1 MSIHRSV
8 HRFSTLI
15 VVLAFLMS
23 FLALT
28 TPVYAATLFVDG
40 VLGTNAAGCGTAPGA
55 SACQTITYT
64 LTNVAANGD
73 TINVASGTYSE
84 TFNIN
89 KSITLKGAQA
99 GADAR
104 TRTAVPETILNVA
117 NLTSP
122 IGLFVDNIVIDGFT
136 VQSQFDNGQAG
147 LYSVPQHSGY
157 QVLNNIIKNNVMG
170 FYFNASGAIQSV
182 AKFNLFKNNNRP
194 GAAGGNGIYE
204 DQGLKNALID
214 NNTFIEDTTPPNNAN
229 NNCGILITATVAG
242 VVANVTVSN
251 NDLSNANAVGVLFAL
266 ADTVS
271 VTGNTF
277 ENGEFNDIQ
286 ILGAVNKATISG
298 NTFHSPIRRNVIV
311 VDSTIAG
318 SPGPNTNTVITNNTF
333 NYNAG
338 TIDTSN
344 PGGFNTPA
352 IIDMR
357 SPQGT
362 NTISGNT
369 ITLFGTSAGAAFSY
383 FGVRLVTDTANN
395 LPTAFTTIS
404 GNTFNG
410 NGVAQSNGVAVN
422 VTLAT
427 AGSLTIT
434 SNTFTNFS
442 NGINIIAASVINSM
456 ATGNIIRFNTNGIL
470 VAESAANALTANQ
483 NCIANNTAFGESNTG
498 TVSQNARQNWWGSP
512 SGPSGAAPGTGDVVS
527 ANVDFSNFLA
537 VAILGCPQVLPTST
551 PTGTP
556 TTTLTSTLTPTITL
570 TSATSSPT
578 TTNAGTPTTTL
589 TSTLTPTITL
599 MSATSSPTTTNATA
613 PTPALVADPGLTKT
627 GNTQIGVPGDP
638 ITFTLTVTN
647 NGTASAL
654 NVSVLDP
661 LPNPLIFVSASASQ
675 GTFNASGNTVTFAV
689 GTVNPGQLVTLT
701 IVARISPQ
709 ATPPN
714 NLINV
719 ATLHDQHGNQRMASA
734 SLHITAGNLP
744 STGEHP

>member
-1 MSIHRSV
+1 M
-8 HRFSTLI
+8 
-15 VVLAFLMS
+15 
-23 FLALT
+23 
-28 TPVYAATLFVDG
+28 
-40 VLGTNAAGCGTAPGA
+40 
-55 SACQTITYT
+55 
-64 LTNVAANGD
+64 
-73 TINVASGTYSE
+73 
-84 TFNIN
+84 
-89 KSITLKGAQA
+89 
-99 GADAR
+99 
-104 TRTAVPETILNVA
+104 
-117 NLTSP
+117 
-122 IGLFVDNIVIDGFT
+122 
-136 VQSQFDNGQAG
+136 
-147 LYSVPQHSGY
+147 
-157 QVLNNIIKNNVMG
+157 
-170 FYFNASGAIQSV
+170 
-182 AKFNLFKNNNRP
+182 
-194 GAAGGNGIYE
+194 
-204 DQGLKNALID
+204 
-214 NNTFIEDTTPPNNAN
+214 
-229 NNCGILITATVAG
+229 
-242 VVANVTVSN
+242 
-251 NDLSNANAVGVLFAL
+251 
-266 ADTVS
+266 
-271 VTGNTF
+271 
-277 ENGEFNDIQ
+277 
-286 ILGAVNKATISG
+286 
-298 NTFHSPIRRNVIV
+298 
-311 VDSTIAG
+311 
-318 SPGPNTNTVITNNTF
+318 
-333 NYNAG
+333 
-338 TIDTSN
+338 
-344 PGGFNTPA
+344 
-352 IIDMR
+352 
-357 SPQGT
+357 
-362 NTISGNT
+362 
-369 ITLFGTSAGAAFSY
+369 
-383 FGVRLVTDTANN
+383 
-395 LPTAFTTIS
+395 
-404 GNTFNG
+404 
-410 NGVAQSNGVAVN
+410 
-422 VTLAT
+422 
-427 AGSLTIT
+427 TIT